1 MFTGHLGLAL
11 GARGFHTRL
20 PMWALV
26 TAAMLPDLVNTA
38 WALTGYG
45 DPGDV
50 RSHGWVAAAT
60 SAALLGG
67 LYLAVSRQISAAM
80 LLAGLVVSHLVAD
93 YVTSQ
98 GMPPWPGG
106 PRIGLHLYTNDP
118 LDFAIEATMVIG
130 GWLIYR
136 RKIVPEQRRALPL
149 GLMLGGLL
157 LFQLLF
163 QLLPI
168 T

>member
-1 MFTGHLGLAL
+1 
-11 GARGFHTRL
+11 
-20 PMWALV
+20 
-26 TAAMLPDLVNTA
+26 
-38 WALTGYG
+38 
-45 DPGDV
+45 
-50 RSHGWVAAAT
+50 
-60 SAALLGG
+60 
-67 LYLAVSRQISAAM
+67 M

-93 YVTSQ
+93 YVTSR
-98 GMPPWPGG
+98 GMPTWPGG
-106 PRIGLHLYTNDP
+106 PRIGLHLYTIDP
-118 LDFAIEATMVIG
+118 LDFTGEATMVIG